1 MVEVA
6 DVGSR
11 VRSQKTYDLAFI
23 IQNSKIADAGGPFGK
38 FGAIKQTVIT
48 IKSRKGRIKFITK

>member
-23 IQNSKIADAGGPFGK
+23 IQNSKIADAGGPVSY
-38 FGAIKQTVIT
+38 THLT
-48 IKSRKGRIKFITK
+48 LPTT